1 MTLTEVLERSIIRAG
16 LTETS
21 AGDLNTARIYA
32 NSVIQDIA
40 SRATWWW
47 LFKEGTITTVAST
60 RAYALATDVLT
71 PLSFRDTSNNQT
83 LSIKSSDD
91 MDAIDP
97 DQSETNDPQWVVLT
111 GANATTGAPQVDLH
125 PTPSTSSDTIKYR
138 YFKYI
143 PEWTTA
149 NDSQDL
155 FTIHGIPILLHQA
168 LYNGIA
174 ALIQVE
180 MGDDSGAGI
189 NRSEMERIIR
199 QALAVNG
206 RMSGN
211 GRTRMTRQRDNAF
224 KFDFTIREGSL
235 T

>member
-1 MTLTEVLERSIIRAG
+1 
-16 LTETS
+16 
-21 AGDLNTARIYA
+21 
-32 NSVIQDIA
+32 
-40 SRATWWW
+40 
-47 LFKEGTITTVAST
+47 
-60 RAYALATDVLT
+60 
-71 PLSFRDTSNNQT
+71 
-83 LSIKSSDD
+83 

-97 DQSETNDPQWVVLT
+97 DQSEANDPQWVVLT
-111 GANATTGAPQVDLH
+111 GADATTGAPQVDLH

-224 KFDFTIREGSL
+224 KFDFTIQEGSL